1 MPGWREKALCCL
13 PVDRLVK
20 SRRAQGCRPEGFT
33 GLCSFL
39 CGGSVSA
46 ITGPPIP
53 RLVPPASA
61 ATQLYSKK
69 RFLKNMNPRFTK
81 PFLLPPP
88 LPPPPLVRILICSFF
103 SHIKGF
109 RSLRSALLRICL
121 SSHRIQPPQQ
131 ASLSRSPW
139 RARWSMTALM
149 GRTKG

>member
-53 RLVPPASA
+53 CLVPPASA

-69 RFLKNMNPRFTK
+69 RFRKNMNPGFTK
-81 PFLLPPP
+81 PFLLAPPP
-88 LPPPPLVRILICSFF
+88 VRILICSFF

-109 RSLRSALLRICL
+109 RSLRSALLRIRL
-121 SSHRIQPPQQ
+121 SSHRIPPPQR

-139 RARWSMTALM
+139 RDRWSMTALM